1 MSTGLAANHR
11 DEDFTGKLTT
21 GEDFGFGVG
30 HDGVFSAVTE
40 SARVGFAGFAR
51 VEYVLGVQPPADA
64 TKYYWADEREQKKL
78 ISRCLD
84 RFAWHMDSLRATG
97 RLANMLRMMTA
108 YYGRGTDGNRSAAGL
123 QLAGAQGEVTDL
135 HVNTIRPVLQ
145 NTLSIIAGTRPAVKP
160 VATNGDSATA
170 AQTRLAMGL
179 HEYYDRKF
187 ATKTLEIECVRG
199 GLMTS
204 AWWSLQGWKP
214 SAGDEVTVDEKDQ
227 IIYEGDVEEFTRPPW
242 AIASQQSAT
251 NEAERQWV
259 LFKRKAN
266 RWELANR
273 AKDPLIKQKLI
284 DGAAASNSDNYI
296 QGRMAKTTLSM
307 VGGLES
313 LMGEDIRTEDEVW
326 VWELRHLC
334 CPALPNGRMVRFVEP
349 DIVLFDSYAAGEPVP
364 DDETGEVEPQQPRG
378 VKYPYEE
385 LHAYEFSPERI
396 VGTLHGHTPMFDLL
410 ALMEF
415 IDIGTT
421 SMATTLNIMGM
432 PHLWSKMGM
441 APNVQTLSGG
451 ITLMETPEKPESID
465 FQAIKPEVVQ
475 AIDWATSKMNASAAL
490 NDTVLGN
497 PQKGMAASAQAL
509 QRAQAV
515 QYHQIS
521 QDEWVRLIEKNANGR
536 LRLLKRFARTERV
549 AEIAGSA
556 NSWEMKQWKAED
568 IAGVERF
575 QVEPIN
581 PMSATFEG
589 RQAIAE
595 QMGVTGDN
603 LFDFM
608 TTGSLKKV
616 TEARTLQLELVE
628 RNKALL
634 MRGIGMAP
642 IDQEQTAMTGQPVHA
657 TPEKGAEYVSIL
669 RSDPH
674 HLAIPAYLSVVN
686 SPESRSDAELVAPA
700 LDCVAESQRL
710 WATLTPDDCQAFG
723 IPPLPSAMA
732 AAATPQAPSAPPP
745 ANDNAEAPSTP
756 QGQPGQA
763 DLPKP
768 PPSPIEGENSPD
780 SLSLQQ
786 GA

>member
-1 MSTGLAANHR
+1 M
-11 DEDFTGKLTT
+11 
-21 GEDFGFGVG
+21 
-30 HDGVFSAVTE
+30 
-40 SARVGFAGFAR
+40 
-51 VEYVLGVQPPADA
+51 QPPADS
-64 TKYYWADEREQKKL
+64 TKRYWADELEQKKL

-84 RFAWHMDSLRATG
+84 RFAWHLDSLRATG
-97 RLANMLRMMTA
+97 RLDNMLKMLTA
-108 YYGRGTDGNRSAAGL
+108 YYGRGTDGQRSTGGL
-123 QLAGAQGEVTDL
+123 QLAGEQGEVTDL

-145 NTLSIIAGTRPAVKP
+145 NTLSIISGTRPAVKP
-160 VATNGDSATA
+160 VATNGDSTTA
-170 AQTRLAMGL
+170 AQTRLALGL

-187 ATKTLEIECVRG
+187 STKTLEIECVRG

-204 AWWSLQGWKP
+204 AWWSMQGWKP
-214 SAGDEVTVDEKDQ
+214 SAGDEVTYDVEKDQ

-273 AKDPLIKQKLI
+273 AKDPLIRQKLI
-284 DGAAASNSDNYI
+284 NGAAASNSDNYI
-296 QGRMAKTTLSM
+296 QSRMAKTTTAM
-307 VGGLES
+307 VGGLEA

-334 CPALPNGRMVRFVEP
+334 CPALPNGRLVRFVEP
-349 DIVLFDSYAAGEPVP
+349 DIVLFDSYAAGEPTP
-364 DDETGEVEPQQPRG
+364 DDELGEGEPQQPKG

-385 LHAYEFSPERI
+385 LHANEFSPERI
-396 VGTLHGHTPMFDLL
+396 VGTLHGHSPMFDLL
-410 ALMEF
+410 ALVEF

-421 SMATTLNIMGM
+421 SMATTLNLLGM

-441 APNVQTLSGG
+441 APTVHQLDGG
-451 ITLMETPEKPESID
+451 ITLLETPEKPEVVD
-465 FQAIKPEVVQ
+465 FPAIKPEVVQ

-497 PQKGMAASAQAL
+497 PAKGMAASAQAL

-521 QDEWVRLIEKNANGR
+521 QDEWIRLIEKNANGR
-536 LRLLKRFARTERV
+536 LRLLKRFARTQRV
-549 AEIAGSA
+549 AEIAGA
-556 NSWEMKQWKAED
+556 ADTYEIKEWKAED

-581 PMSATFEG
+581 PMSSTFEG

-595 QMGVTGDN
+595 QMGVTGDQ

-616 TEARTLQLELVE
+616 TEGRTMQLELVE
-628 RNKALL
+628 KNKSMLL
-634 MRGIGMAP
+634 RGVGMAP
-642 IDQEQTAMTGQPVHA
+642 IDPQQTAMTGQPVHA
-657 TPEKGAEYVSIL
+657 TPPEGSEYVSIL

-686 SPESRSDAELVAPA
+686 SPTSRADAKLVAPA
-700 LDCVAESQRL
+700 LDCVAESLRL
-710 WATLTPDDCQAFG
+710 WATLTPDECQAFG
-723 IPPLPSAMA
+723 IPPLPSAVQA
-732 AAATPQAPSAPPP
+732 AAMPQAPSAPPP
-745 ANDNAEAPSTP
+745 ANEPTGAEAPHTP

-780 SLSLQQ
+780 ALSLQ